1 MLAWVGTAVDQF
13 KYLISFNMKKIVFL
27 LIIYTNVSLS
37 VLAQDCDLATL
48 LKQPGHWLP
57 TRINSGSDVTAAD
70 LARQKVIVNSIAQPI
85 QQKYSPKG
93 VDIEPRSGNLG
104 PNRIADH
111 IPSGNFYTV
120 DWTFVK
126 HDCPYNKAL
135 IDKKLSGAYGIDV
148 IRLHIND
155 FAFRFDD
162 PFFVPEQPNEENPQ
176 TDVLTF
182 VDGMPVKEGA
192 AWNWNTV
199 GRTGT
204 DENFWLIAQ
213 DDKLPFSYIS
223 KKEFAERLKVYYQ
236 KKIKEAEANYT
247 TNMKSAEEAYE
258 NVKKFNAAE
267 ATKYKE
273 QSAIQFKQQ
282 LEIDKN
288 QYTKNITVVDNILK
302 TDKALNEP
310 AIIDNNKSYFEF
322 EGFVEASHIYARYAI
337 KPNLA
342 YFNPKLPK
350 SSPQFMVLYYNIE
363 ADPVFK
369 AAREEFFKALDFA
382 NLKAMLGK

>member
-1 MLAWVGTAVDQF
+1 
-13 KYLISFNMKKIVFL
+13 MKKIAFL
-27 LIIYTNVSLS
+27 LIVWVNMSSFVF
-37 VLAQDCDLATL
+37 AQDCDLATL
-48 LKQPGHWLP
+48 LKQPGNW
-57 TRINSGSDVTAAD
+57 ITAKPNQAYGVATTD
-70 LARQKVIVNSIAQPI
+70 LARQKAIANSISQSV
-85 QQKYSPKG
+85 QQKYSPKD
-93 VDIEPRSGNLG
+93 VDIEMSNGNLQS
-104 PNRIADH
+104 NRIADY
-111 IPSGNFYTV
+111 IPSGNYYTV

-126 HDCPYNKAL
+126 HDCPYNRAL

-155 FAFRFDD
+155 FAFEFGQT
-162 PFFVPEQPNEENPQ
+162 FFVPDEPYQENPG
-176 TDVLTF
+176 TDGFALVKSP
-182 VDGMPVKEGA
+182 PVKEGA
-192 AWNWNTV
+192 AWNWSKV

-204 DENFWLIAQ
+204 NEYFWLIPQ

-273 QSAIQFKQQ
+273 QSAVQFKQV

-288 QYTKNITVVDNILK
+288 QYTKNIIVVDNILK

-310 AIIDNNKSYFEF
+310 AIIDNNKGYFQF
-322 EGFVEASHIYARYAI
+322 DGFVEASHIYSRYAI
-337 KPNLA
+337 KPDPA
-342 YFNPKLPK
+342 YFNAKLPK
-350 SSPQFMVLYYNIE
+350 SSPQFMVLYYRVD
-363 ADPVFK
+363 ADPIFK
-369 AAREEFFKALDFA
+369 TAREEFFKALDFA
-382 NLKAMLGK
+382 YLKAMLGK